1 MPASK
6 RPATMSLRPSSM
18 TMSSTRHD
26 VGLARRGSAS
36 TTTASITAEVWIGA
50 LIQIIGPQTSYFE
63 TSYQGLCMA
72 GTRSN
77 ANALSKLHGMLL
89 TASSVEADG
98 LRAVSLRPSTPIRG
112 RRGYSDHVSEA
123 DPANGAASMRS
134 SFLTPR
140 WRGQSPANPSLESDS
155 LVTGKKYRES
165 QQNRNR
171 NASNP
176 ARHQR
181 LTN

>member
-1 MPASK
+1 
-6 RPATMSLRPSSM
+6 M

-98 LRAVSLRPSTPIRG
+98 L
-112 RRGYSDHVSEA
+112 
-123 DPANGAASMRS
+123 
-134 SFLTPR
+134 
-140 WRGQSPANPSLESDS
+140 
-155 LVTGKKYRES
+155 
-165 QQNRNR
+165 
-171 NASNP
+171 
-176 ARHQR
+176 
-181 LTN
+181 